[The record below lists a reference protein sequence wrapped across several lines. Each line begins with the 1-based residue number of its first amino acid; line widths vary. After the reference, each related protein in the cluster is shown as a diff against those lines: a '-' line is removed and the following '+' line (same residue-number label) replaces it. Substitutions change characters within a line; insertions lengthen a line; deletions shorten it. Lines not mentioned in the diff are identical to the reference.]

1 MKNIR
6 NVLMLGLL
14 AFFFAW
20 YGFSWAYQSLY
31 REPRQR
37 LGGEIDKLKKEIEH
51 GKNNADLMFQA
62 VGQNQIYY
70 FRSLPQIPNEASSQ
84 YSLWLFELLKHCDIE
99 KSEVNDSNPTRTM
112 FGLNYRFTVRGVCSF
127 DQLSRFLFEFYY
139 APFLHRITVMSVI
152 PVEGSEERI
161 TCSLTI
167 DVLALRP
174 PNPQAAYPSKNQ
186 LPTGYIPRLK
196 SNDLTIYRVIAD
208 RNLLQAAKGG
218 VDRADY
224 TYLTAI
230 NAVDD
235 QPEIWLTVR
244 TDDSIVKAKQ
254 GDLIRIG
261 SFRAEIVEISEQDVV
276 FEREGMRWL
285 VTLGDCL
292 NQAFA
297 LPPEVFRNVK

>member
-6 NVLMLGLL
+6 NVIMFCLL

-20 YGFSWAYQSLY
+20 YGFSWVYETLY

-37 LGGEIDKLKKEIEH
+37 LGNEIDKLKKEIGY
-51 GKNNADLMFQA
+51 GKKNAELMFQA
-62 VGQNQIYY
+62 VGQNQVYY
-70 FRSLPQIPNEASSQ
+70 FRSLPRIPNEALPR
-84 YSLWLFELLKHCDIE
+84 YSLWLLELLKYCAIE
-99 KSEVNDSNPTRTM
+99 QGEVNNNNPARTM
-112 FGLNYRFTVRGVCSF
+112 FGLNYRFTIRGVCSF

-139 APFLHRITVMSVI
+139 APFLHRITTISVI
-152 PVEGSEERI
+152 PVDGNEGRI

-174 PNPQAAYPSKNQ
+174 SNPQAVYPSRDQ

-196 SNDLTIYRVIAD
+196 SNDLTTYRVIAD

-218 VDRADY
+218 IDRADY

-230 NAVDD
+230 NSIDD

-244 TDDSIVKAKQ
+244 TEDSIIKAKQ

-261 SFRAEIVEISEQDVV
+261 SFRAEVAEIFEQDIV
-276 FEREGMRWL
+276 FENEGMRWL

-292 NQAFA
+292 NQAFS
-297 LPPEVFRNVK
+297 LPPEVFRNVE